1 MRWFKHMTQ
10 TRSDERISAL
20 IDKCGMEG
28 YGFYW
33 AVLEI
38 VANVMDKTDRC
49 EVTYSL
55 TTWSS
60 MLLLHH
66 NKVRYL
72 LGNAEVTGLM
82 SVRCVGSNW
91 TVKVPNLL
99 KYRDEWAS
107 RKVGTRELIGSNSG
121 VTREQDTETETQIET
136 EEIKAKAFMSG
147 KPDDASFSENKIQTE
162 APKNSELKSQA
173 REVLEFLNFKTGK
186 KFRIDSDVNLKLII
200 ARLKSGATV
209 MQCRKVIA
217 KKSMQWGADEHMAQY
232 LRPKTLFGATNFEQ
246 YVGELVIINEDAQ
259 NVR

>member
-1 MRWFKHMTQ
+1 MRWFKHMTN

-66 NKVRYL
+66 HKVRYL

-91 TVKVPNLL
+91 TVKIPNLL

-107 RKVGTRELIGSNSG
+107 RKSSTRELLGSNSG
-121 VTREQDTETETQIET
+121 VTREQDTEAEIET
-136 EEIKAKAFMSG
+136 ETKEVINPNGFIMSG
-147 KPDDASFSENKIQTE
+147 TPDVV
-162 APKNSELKSQA
+162 PLKSQNLEIKKQA
-173 REVLEFLNFKTGK
+173 IEVLNFLNERTGSR
-186 KFRIDSDVNLKLII
+186 FRPQEANLKLIM

-209 MQCRKVIA
+209 QECFSVIA
-217 KKSMQWGADEHMAQY
+217 KKRRDWIGDEKMSSY
-232 LRPKTLFGATNFEQ
+232 LRPATLFNATKFEQ
-246 YVGELVIINEDAQ
+246 YLGELIPDSELE
-259 NVR
+259 REK